1 MTIQKV
7 VRLVAVVVIAVTGLT
22 NPTDP
27 GTEQQEKKPAA
38 TGESRISLAESC
50 PCPM

>member
-7 VRLVAVVVIAVTGLT
+7 VRLVAVVVIAVTGFA
-22 NPTDP
+22 NPNDP
-27 GTEQQEKKPAA
+27 GAEQQDKTSA
-38 TGESRISLAESC
+38 TNGESRVSFAESC